1 MIGIKRSLVMLAA
14 GAALAVGGS
23 LSASAAPVSSI
34 APSMLSPSGPMVE
47 KGLTEVRK
55 RRGYRGHRGYRRH
68 GRRGR
73 GRSHIWWGAPLLA
86 APFLYHGYS
95 HGYGGYGYD
104 GRNYCYRECRY
115 YHGPRYCS
123 RYWRRFC

>member
-1 MIGIKRSLVMLAA
+1 MLAA
-14 GAALAVGGS
+14 GVALAVGGS

-34 APSMLSPSGPMVE
+34 APSVLSPSSPAVE
-47 KGLTEVRK
+47 NGLTEVRK
-55 RRGYRGHRGYRRH
+55 KRRGYRSHRGYRRY
-68 GRRGR
+68 GRRHR
-73 GRSHIWWGAPLLA
+73 NRIWLGAPLLA
-86 APFLYHGYS
+86 APFIYHGYS
-95 HGYGGYGYD
+95 HGYGYSRGYGYG